1 MNQPKKI
8 VDLIERLIVHGQ
20 ALLETDPYGQHVKD
34 RDGLRRWSNELILL
48 RTIGGQMLAP
58 WKGRLQH
65 SGFVINLDDV
75 REPLAALE
83 TIKYATENGLLVS
96 YRDMIIAESFA
107 DIYSQGRHLLDAGYY
122 LAAGVLFR
130 AVLEERLRELCA
142 RNNCVPVIPR
152 PTINDLNQAL
162 YKCPDAHYDKAT
174 MLHVTAMAA
183 VGNDAAHNAPTLTQN
198 AVTAFA
204 DQLIAFLAQF
214 SL

>member
-107 DIYSQGRHLLDAGYY
+107 DIYS
-122 LAAGVLFR
+122 
-130 AVLEERLRELCA
+130 
-142 RNNCVPVIPR
+142 
-152 PTINDLNQAL
+152 
-162 YKCPDAHYDKAT
+162 
-174 MLHVTAMAA
+174 
-183 VGNDAAHNAPTLTQN
+183 
-198 AVTAFA
+198 
-204 DQLIAFLAQF
+204 
-214 SL
+214 